1 VTKKKIV
8 FFGMMAAL
16 LVFAFSV
23 TGCPTD
29 ASEDPA
35 SMTFVQT
42 TLMGGHNVPI
52 RQFTINEHQQ
62 FSVRFL
68 VEVPAG
74 GGVPSPIPAGTTI
87 GGRVT
92 EASSV
97 WDQTLTGVSTG
108 KSTTLPWLD
117 DVLGAVNAA
126 GLSVTLTYTPDV
138 GNITG
143 VTVSFAPPPPTGN
156 PAVDAANNA
165 LAANANGM
173 MGGTF
178 TRQ

>member
-1 VTKKKIV
+1 MTKKKVV

-16 LVFAFSV
+16 LIFAFSV

-42 TLMGGHNVPI
+42 VIGEHNVP
-52 RQFTINEHQQ
+52 RQFTINEHHQ

-68 VEVPAG
+68 VEMPAVG
-74 GGVPSPIPAGTTI
+74 GILIPEGTTI
-87 GGRVT
+87 NGRIT
-92 EASSV
+92 GADASWNQS
-97 WDQTLTGVSTG
+97 LTGVASEMSTADPMLNAALVG
-108 KSTTLPWLD
+108 
-117 DVLGAVNAA
+117 VNAQ
-126 GLSVTLTYTPDV
+126 GLSVTLTYTR
-138 GNITG
+138 GGENNITG
-143 VTVSFAPPPPTGN
+143 VNVAFSHNDPAAATTVGL
-156 PAVDAANNA
+156 ANN
-165 LAANANGM
+165 M